1 MNFNHPDIDSYYNSF
16 LRELMNIE
24 QFTIRTANDVK
35 IRSVL
40 NTDVYTKATRFLEGS
55 VKHIIYTSAM
65 IRGDNDTLL
74 QELVSRLK
82 SLNNPKFDKIKN
94 IIMTELNFDIEDG
107 LRCNAFSGNDKT
119 MLDEIVNN
127 RHRNVH
133 ASEDVSKWYN
143 SNAKDIE
150 NFKIEFEGMI
160 KILSYIDGVQFNS
173 TQGVLFEYFRNM
185 RFIIYRLI
193 NKEVF
198 VVNNKKN

>member
-1 MNFNHPDIDSYYNSF
+1 MNFNHPDIDSFYNSF

-65 IRGDNDTLL
+65 IRGDNSTELL
-74 QELVSRLK
+74 ELVARLK
-82 SLNNPKFDKIKN
+82 SLNNPKFDKIKT
-94 IIMTELNFDIEDG
+94 IIMNELNFNIEDG
-107 LRCNAFSGNDKT
+107 FRCGAFIGNDKT
-119 MLDEIVNN
+119 LLDEIVNN

-133 ASEDVSKWYN
+133 ASEDVSQWYN

-150 NFKIEFEGMI
+150 NFKIEFESMI
-160 KILSYIDGVQFNS
+160 KIISYIDGISFDSASN
-173 TQGVLFEYFRNM
+173 N
-185 RFIIYRLI
+185 
-193 NKEVF
+193 F
-198 VVNNKKN
+198 VREFP